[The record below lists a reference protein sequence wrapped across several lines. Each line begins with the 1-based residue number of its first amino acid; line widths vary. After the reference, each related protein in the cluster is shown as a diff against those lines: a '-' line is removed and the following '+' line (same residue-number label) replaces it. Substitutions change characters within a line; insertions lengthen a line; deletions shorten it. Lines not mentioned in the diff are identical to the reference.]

1 MRRFSF
7 LAGMVAV
14 GGLIVMAMTVAPQSA
29 MAGGRLGN
37 GPNYGTLDGY
47 GNGTATDD
55 KSGVGCQDPNYP
67 NLVCPVGDY
76 CSCLTSTGAAFKGI
90 GNLPGTLD
98 TEINFDFSNNTNLY
112 GTPNGSGG
120 YCFGA
125 SGVATATANNGDHM
139 NLTLQG
145 NVCDAI
151 PVGTAPNQVFGA
163 AFTGNYSITGG
174 TGRFTGQAGTGTFSE
189 VVSDV
194 NSPNAPA
201 TFTAVGSSG
210 H

>member
-1 MRRFSF
+1 MKRFNF
-7 LAGMVAV
+7 IAGIVAI
-14 GGLIVMAMTVAPQSA
+14 GGLVMAM
-29 MAGGRLGN
+29 AGTPERAIAASHLGN
-37 GPNYGTLDGY
+37 GPNYSTLDGF

-55 KSGVGCQDPNYP
+55 KSGVGCQDPNNP
-67 NLVCPVGDY
+67 NLACPAGDY
-76 CSCLTSTGAAFKGI
+76 CACLITTGAAFKGI
-90 GNLPGTLD
+90 GNLPGTLN
-98 TEINFDFSNNTNLY
+98 TEISFDFSNNLNLY

-125 SGVATATANNGDHM
+125 TGVATATANNGDQM

-151 PVGTAPNQVFGA
+151 PVGNAPNQVFGG

-194 NSPNAPA
+194 NSTDAPT
-201 TFTAVGSSG
+201 TFTAVGSTG